1 MLLTK
6 VDKICLEVDDDVT
19 NTYKSTAVCEAV
31 NKAAEIT
38 GIPRTHVFLVKNY
51 ENESNLNLV
60 LDIFIM
66 EALTQVSNRREEI

>member
-31 NKAAEIT
+31 NEAAEIT
-38 GIPRTHVFLVKNY
+38 GIPRAHVFPVKNY